1 MKKEIEKAKKRI
13 KLIKFFI
20 SVVWVSED
28 KTLKQSYNLLD
39 KYEEKLSELILAGD
53 ENGSM

>member
-1 MKKEIEKAKKRI
+1 MKKEIEKTKKRI

-39 KYEEKLSELILAGD
+39 KYEEKLSELILAGNK
-53 ENGSM
+53 NGSM